1 MAAFPTSYYTGN
13 IRGQNGTFVTVLNAI
28 LTVGEG
34 WTEPFT
40 GTNRRVFRN
49 GDGFVWRV
57 LDDGS
62 LPAGARECVL
72 RGAENA
78 TDVDTLVDP
87 FPTVAQ
93 QADTACVVRKSDTAD
108 ATDRPYRAWANG
120 NFIIINIFHETFAC
134 DWYMIGRPVLLFP
147 GDTYGQLTS
156 IRPFGNNGNG
166 NVASNAFSDSAWNG
180 IVSDGIFWARTEDGA
195 VKSTRGSRIS
205 RLKGNNIGQ
214 TPGAT
219 GRYPHPRT
227 ADLALFPVQLATTGT
242 TTALAS
248 ASCTVRAIVPGVFE
262 PPLGDF
268 AGHSGLNHLDTF
280 TSTAYSAAS
289 EFVAVSSNSTNTFQI
304 GGLCIQSAGDWLSP
318 EFVA

>member
-40 GTNRRVFRN
+40 GANRRVFRN

-62 LPAGARECVL
+62 LAAAARECVL
-72 RGAENA
+72 RGAEDA
-78 TDVDTLVDP
+78 TGVDTLVDP
-87 FPTVAQ
+87 FPQVAQ
-93 QADTACVVRKSDTAD
+93 HADADCVVRKSETAD

-120 NFIIINIFHETFAC
+120 NFLIINIFHTGFGS

-147 GDTYGQLTS
+147 GDTYGQLTNV
-156 IRPFGNNGNG
+156 RRTGNLNDSNA
-166 NVASNAFSDSAWNG
+166 ASNAYSDSAWSG
-180 IVSDGIFWARTEDGA
+180 IVFTGLYWARTEDGA
-195 VKSTRGSRIS
+195 VKSTRGSRIN
-205 RLKGNNIGQ
+205 RLFSSNIGQ
-214 TPGAT
+214 AQSAI

-227 ADLALFPVQLATTGT
+227 ADLALFPVQLATTGNT
-242 TTALAS
+242 TTSPSAS
-248 ASCTVRAIVPGVFE
+248 ATVRAIVPGVFE

-268 AGHSGLNHLDTF
+268 AGHTGLNHLDTF
-280 TSTAYSAAS
+280 TSTAYNAAS
-289 EFVAVSSNSTNTFQI
+289 EFVAVSHNTTNNFNS